1 MQVDNFNCG
10 KQDAVF
16 VLFEFITVC
25 VKYTLFQNH
34 QRKNT
39 LQFLLLLPRSLYI
52 ALHLP
57 IVSHHV
63 TQNYVIVCQSVSK
76 YLSEFLCR
84 KQAYIYCRLQDTF
97 NYMHFNLNHTDIL
110 CPFA

>member
-1 MQVDNFNCG
+1 MQVNNFNCG

-25 VKYTLFQNH
+25 VKCTLFQNH

-39 LQFLLLLPRSLYI
+39 LQFLLL
-52 ALHLP
+52 LP

-76 YLSEFLCR
+76 YLSEFLC
-84 KQAYIYCRLQDTF
+84 IYRLQDTF
-97 NYMHFNLNHTDIL
+97 NYMHFILNHTDIL
-110 CPFA
+110 CPFV